1 MNTLKLLILAVI
13 VSGCSKL
20 PAPSLISPT
29 QNNNTQSVSYGI
41 PPDNYQKVLKD
52 YLIKNLKDYKTAK
65 VEFINEPAKSTIDHL
80 GDTYSGFRVCLSINE
95 QRGDY
100 YIGYRNHFFMINNND
115 VSLHLFDSGLLT
127 IPLNTALHETPQKKY
142 LLMTY
147 QRINKI

>member
-65 VEFINEPAKSTIDHL
+65 VEFINEPAKSTIDHFHCGL
-80 GDTYSGFRVCLSINE
+80 TFTVELS
-95 QRGDY
+95 QWLP
-100 YIGYRNHFFMINNND
+100 
-115 VSLHLFDSGLLT
+115 LHAVQL
-127 IPLNTALHETPQKKY
+127 
-142 LLMTY
+142 
-147 QRINKI
+147 